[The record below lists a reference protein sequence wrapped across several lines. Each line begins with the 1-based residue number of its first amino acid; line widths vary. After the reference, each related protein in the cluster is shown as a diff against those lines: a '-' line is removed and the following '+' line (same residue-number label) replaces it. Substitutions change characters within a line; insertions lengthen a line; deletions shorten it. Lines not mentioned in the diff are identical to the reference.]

1 MGRLQLAAAMPATRQ
16 VAVFDVASGAL
27 LRTLEDNHL
36 GVASTHRRSMCPAC
50 NPAYG
55 SAEDSRVESC
65 VEVVDS
71 RAAGADSC
79 DS

>member
-36 GVASTHRRSMCPAC
+36 GVASTHRR
-50 NPAYG
+50 
-55 SAEDSRVESC
+55 
-65 VEVVDS
+65 
-71 RAAGADSC
+71 
-79 DS
+79 